1 MPWLIGLLSALIG
14 LLLFSRLGA
23 RRVRRT
29 YAPQGCFIEIDGV
42 RMHYRDAGTGPV
54 LVLLHGASTSL
65 RDFSASIFEP
75 LSRHHRVIAVDRPG
89 HGFSDRPAGPWP
101 DPARQAK
108 LIHGLL
114 GALSVERATMV
125 GHSWSGSVVLAYL
138 LAYPSQATAGVLLA
152 GATHPWSSGVA
163 WYNRL
168 ACTPLIGRLFSS
180 TLVYPLGRL
189 LLNTAISEVFAP
201 NPVPDGYV
209 EKTGVPLSLRPGAFR
224 ANAEDIHYL
233 SDFLAEQSPRYGEIR
248 QPLLLLTG
256 GEDSIV
262 PAWNHSDRLAA
273 QLPGAVRIELEA
285 TGHALHHTQSARVV
299 RLIAAFTRQ
308 QSTDQPVVSH
318 TETTTAD

>member
-1 MPWLIGLLSALIG
+1 MPWLIAILSSLTA
-14 LLLFSRLGA
+14 LLLVSRLGA
-23 RRVRRT
+23 YRAGRT
-29 YAPQGCFIEIDGV
+29 FAPQGHFIEVDGV
-42 RMHYRDAGTGPV
+42 RLHYREAGTGPV

-89 HGFSDRPAGPWP
+89 HGFSARPKGPWP
-101 DPARQAK
+101 DPARQAE

-114 GALSVERATMV
+114 GALSVERPVMV
-125 GHSWSGSVVLAYL
+125 GHSWSGAVVLAYL
-138 LAYPSQATAGVLLA
+138 LAYPGQAAGGVLLA
-152 GATHPWSSGVA
+152 GATHPWTGGVA

-168 ACTPLIGRLFSS
+168 ACVPLIGRLFSS

-189 LLNTAISEVFAP
+189 LLDTAVSEVFAP

-209 EKTGVPLSLRPGAFR
+209 QRTGVPLSLRPDAFR

-233 SDFLAEQSPRYGEIR
+233 SDFLAEQSQRYGEIR

-256 GEDSIV
+256 SDDSIV
-262 PAWNHSDRLAA
+262 PPRNHCDRLAA

-285 TGHALHHTQSARVV
+285 TGHALHHTRSDRIVN
-299 RLIAAFTRQ
+299 LIAAFARQ
-308 QSTDQPVVSH
+308 QRHDPHIVAP
-318 TETTTAD
+318 TETMTSD